1 MSTSNLNSEISL
13 LGLSGNNNEIKKYM
27 SNRYTLRYK
36 LDNKKSSVD
45 DESQYNLAYNIV
57 DEFICGYSNNAIF
70 VDELIASLENQ
81 KNSIGKGL
89 LVLKDSIKIV
99 GAENHEI
106 TGIDGRKTGSNSG
119 STGFYLKKDVESGKD
134 NTYRYGIHKKEYDKE
149 NYVIDSIVL
158 DAEEGAE
165 KIKQFNKIE
174 NNKLLQTKENT
185 SFVFMM
191 VNNPRIR
198 SGYKNLLQS
207 QIFFN
212 YINNIELAQMY
223 PYFDIKFIFPNF
235 KQIKGISNFKAPTLN
250 TFLDGYA
257 KNKDD
262 LLSKNN
268 YYDFVLN
275 ETASLLLDIRSE
287 TINEINIG
295 NEILEKLEN
304 NYNIEYFNK
313 SKEIS
318 SFIKKQK
325 SYLEN
330 DFSLNKIFRDVTL
343 DENITDM
350 SIFCAPQSLNNFD
363 DLYTKNINDQNIK
376 SQLQQSDF
384 KRTNIV
390 KDPSRPFMTLK
401 DFTVDVAPTQG
412 LLSFKTAKLSLILHD
427 RSRLSEIAPFI
438 RADSFGASG
447 TEIMT
452 TYGWTHSGDPKDNFL
467 KRFLESN
474 MIKEKYIITNSS
486 FNITQNGEVNIDLS
500 LAMRGPIDIR
510 SVEVGLDSIEKILV
524 DKIITTYDNF
534 SIAVNN
540 ATSEHINFTNK
551 DFLDTIKNIFLQRTD
566 EDLKTE
572 INKKDNVKKFKAIKK
587 LSDVIGKQ
595 IKILNKLK
603 HDKTNDFNSLVRKIQ
618 TFKNNI
624 NIELS
629 RVFSITDFSINTS
642 SFDVNFNDEEKFD
655 ASKSLIIDILKNL
668 KNYCDALL
676 SVRDKINKQTADVN
690 EITKKIIGG
699 LGNID
704 PFYDK
709 SWLLDYY
716 AAVLDDKKPKEKKES
731 PIKYIS
737 PNAFGKGSAGQT
749 DYVSL
754 GTLVSALIGTHLCN
768 SKKYDEVQVISF
780 MANKHAGLMSFRN
793 LASLLIPRKELH
805 DFLYD
810 LFKNGDKFTIEGIL
824 TQIITRFISTKA
836 QICFGLGKIYTRD
849 ENTNVTRPINKK
861 ISNENLEKNVNEQL
875 EKIYNTISDRV
886 EFNNFKG
893 EKIVK
898 QSSYKFTL
906 PKIKF
911 LFDTFPHAFDSNKTI
926 LRISIYDQNDNPF
939 NTISEVIFDKEEN
952 STFKLSSDI
961 AKIKLKHG
969 NNNHEFGEAAID
981 LVEDAKN
988 QGIINVDDK
997 SNLISIDS
1005 EDIFQ
1010 PLKSNFKKIIPSM
1023 TFGQQSTPL
1032 IDANITTIN
1041 EAKLNT
1047 IYLTRSNSAEIIK
1060 AKAQYKQ
1067 DLPLQVL
1074 PSQANV
1080 TMIGFPFVNFAQMMF
1095 LDFETGTTVDNV
1107 YNVTGIK
1114 HSMSPGK
1121 FTTSLTLSYGDVYGS
1136 FRTAAS
1142 NIAQAVT
1149 ATKSKESIQI
1159 DKSVVQ
1165 INSIAGLEVPATLT
1179 SSSSKYTSSTNIEN
1193 DYLEIQMKTE
1203 IINFYLDISLTIKK
1217 TTAEGAEIKKKDKYK
1232 SDAIRINLHQNDC
1245 TTYLFKN
1252 FENIAGETNHAY
1264 FKFNKKRN
1272 ITVSN
1277 LFYIEKYDK
1286 YQLKT
1291 ITVIND
1297 LNSTDKYKYNI
1308 LDIWN
1313 YDSFEILETID
1324 LRAEDSKEE
1333 IIKKLSPMLSRKN
1346 NIRNNIS
1353 KFIKETNNITGISN
1367 VQKLTN
1373 KYKEI
1378 SKNLLLF
1385 YFSVYLFNNKI
1396 ESSILDYDGIIKKY
1410 NNILNINCHFIVDLK
1425 LTGENDLIF
1434 DTKEINAERASV
1446 KGLKIVFD
1454 YKKSKESEQ
1463 KLSMFVNEK
1472 FKQFG
1477 NIELSKKYKGSKNI
1491 WETDDIILFTKFKN
1505 KFTPMIIILKK
1516 ELNLQEI
1523 NIKIKEI
1530 KINKEIVLID
1540 NTKYFNYDEQEKEFK
1555 VLNEKTKFKTDYS
1568 SYKISSNYIND
1579 FEDKLN
1585 GILIHKS
1592 LTNSSAVSTSDDP
1605 ILRFYYDTFKFDFEN
1620 KNLK

>member
-36 LDNKKSSVD
+36 LDKKESSAD

-81 KNSIGKGL
+81 KDSIGKGL

-235 KQIKGISNFKAPTLN
+235 KQIEGISNFKAPTLN

-257 KNKDD
+257 KNKDE

-275 ETASLLLDIRSE
+275 ETVSLLLDIRSE
-287 TINEINIG
+287 TINAINIG

-524 DKIITTYDNF
+524 DKIITTYDKF
-534 SIAVNN
+534 SSDVNS
-540 ATSEHINFTNK
+540 ASEHINFDNK
-551 DFLDTIKNIFLQRTD
+551 DFLDSIKNIFLQRTD
-566 EDLKTE
+566 DDLKTE
-572 INKKDNVKKFKAIKK
+572 INKKENVKKFKAIKK
-587 LSDVIGKQ
+587 LSDIIGKQ
-595 IKILNKLK
+595 IKALK
-603 HDKTNDFNSLVRKIQ
+603 RLKYNKTNNFSSLVRKIS
-618 TFKNNI
+618 TYNGNI
-624 NIELS
+624 NRQILGHF
-629 RVFSITDFSINTS
+629 RINKFSINQDSFPS
-642 SFDVNFNDEEKFD
+642 SSYDDEDKFD
-655 ASKSLIIDILKNL
+655 ASKNLIIDLLQSL

-676 SVRDKINKQTADVN
+676 SVRDKKNKQAADVN

-716 AAVLDDKKPKEKKES
+716 AAVLGNKEPKEKKES

-875 EKIYNTISDRV
+875 EKIYKTISDRV

-893 EKIVK
+893 EKIVE

-969 NNNHEFGEAAID
+969 SNNHEFGEAAID
-981 LVEDAKN
+981 LVKDAKD
-988 QGIINVDDK
+988 QGIINIDGE
-997 SNLISIDS
+997 SNLISINSD
-1005 EDIFQ
+1005 DIFQ

-1149 ATKSKESIQI
+1149 AAKSKESIQL
-1159 DKSVVQ
+1159 DKAEVQ
-1165 INSIAGLEVPATLT
+1165 INSIADLVVPATLT
-1179 SSSSKYTSSTNIEN
+1179 SSSPKYTGNINIEN

-1203 IINFYLDISLTIKK
+1203 IK
-1217 TTAEGAEIKKKDKYK
+1217 G
-1232 SDAIRINLHQNDC
+1232 
-1245 TTYLFKN
+1245 LFKSSTYESSARGAKITSNDTLKTEAVKVSLYQTGSTTHLFSN
-1252 FENIAGETNHAY
+1252 FNNIIDKTNHAY
-1264 FKFNKKRN
+1264 FKLNDKRN
-1272 ITVSN
+1272 ITISD
-1277 LFYIEKYDK
+1277 LYYIEKYNTYK
-1286 YQLKT
+1286 LKT
-1291 ITVIND
+1291 IIVIND

-1313 YDSFEILETID
+1313 YNVFETLD
-1324 LRAEDSKEE
+1324 LIELSVNDSKDE
-1333 IIKKLSPMLSRKN
+1333 IINKLKVLLVEKSDIKN
-1346 NIRNNIS
+1346 NLFNFIKKIEINRSLSDETNLLNIKKNIS
-1353 KFIKETNNITGISN
+1353 KMLF
-1367 VQKLTN
+1367 
-1373 KYKEI
+1373 
-1378 SKNLLLF
+1378 LF
-1385 YFSVYLFNNKI
+1385 YFSVYLFIKKI
-1396 ESSILDYDGIIKKY
+1396 ETSILDYDKIIKKY
-1410 NNILNINCHFIVDLK
+1410 KDILNINCHFIVDLK
-1425 LTGENDLIF
+1425 LTDGNFLIF
-1434 DTKEINAERASV
+1434 DTKETNATKTSV
-1446 KGLKIVFD
+1446 KGLKIVFN

-1472 FKQFG
+1472 FKKFG
-1477 NIELSKKYKGSKNI
+1477 NIDLDRKFTGNKNI
-1491 WETDDIILFTKFKN
+1491 WEIDNIILFTSFNGQKFI
-1505 KFTPMIIILKK
+1505 PMIIILKK
-1516 ELNLQEI
+1516 ELTLQEI
-1523 NIKIKEI
+1523 NKKIKEI
-1530 KINKEIVLID
+1530 KPNNKIVLID
-1540 NTKYFNYDEQEKEFK
+1540 NTKYFNYDEKEKEFNE
-1555 VLNEKTKFKTDYS
+1555 LNEKIKFKTDYS
-1568 SYKISSNYIND
+1568 SYSIGPNYINHFD
-1579 FEDKLN
+1579 DKLN

-1592 LTNSSAVSTSDDP
+1592 LTNSSAVSTNNDP
-1605 ILRFYYDTFKFDFEN
+1605 ILNFYYDTFKFDFEN
-1620 KNLK
+1620 KNT